1 MPFCK
6 IRDLGGI
13 WALGR
18 GRRRRPHTERPATA
32 HSRKHAGQLQRCT
45 LSGVLQPMARHGRNL
60 GRDSSG
66 TNIDTWRAPRE
77 MQGTRRNT
85 YHLWDSCAPPYVKKA
100 QCAGGSPTGAG
111 RGYRPRPATGPQ
123 IRTIVLFSAIPER
136 QSAATQDPK
145 AADGTP
151 GTMARDPARSILQC
165 TADGRRQRHNMQ
177 RCRPQTAQ
185 DIVLPRP
192 AR

>member
-85 YHLWDSCAPPYVKKA
+85 YHLWDSCAPPCVKKA
-100 QCAGGSPTGAG
+100 QCAGDSRSPRGGAS
-111 RGYRPRPATGPQ
+111 PP
-123 IRTIVLFSAIPER
+123 
-136 QSAATQDPK
+136 
-145 AADGTP
+145 
-151 GTMARDPARSILQC
+151 C
-165 TADGRRQRHNMQ
+165 
-177 RCRPQTAQ
+177 
-185 DIVLPRP
+185 LPRP
-192 AR
+192 GRRRATTGPILHLPICHDLNVCHHPERRSFTARYRYRPAATSGQCGPLGPLPRRRKRPCHTRSLYHATR